1 MGQQVSDIQV
11 EAQRSFVLRGIVYEL
26 GGIAHENMDSKQLD
40 GVIDSMLS
48 KGIPRKPSVV
58 LMRWIHTHKKAEGFK
73 IAQILGAHMPGTS
86 IIPGCFG
93 KFYDSTT
100 EECGACLDRVLCRSK
115 CGSKNS
121 GNGDGAVSLV
131 QIKPSYKV
139 SKDSPDTVSDVI
151 TRKSGQIAK
160 ALTSGD
166 KVSLIVYNGKL
177 RIVTVNTTNQK
188 VKTKE
193 TVDMAKNTKT
203 KPEPEELDDELE
215 LDEETGED
223 EELEEDA
230 DEVEDEE
237 SEDDVED
244 EEEEAPK
251 SKKSAGKPAAKEAPA
266 KAEKP
271 KKEKPKLNA
280 KQQEFQDA
288 LDAVKGEDKYKV
300 SAKFVKTLKLK
311 VEEKGDARIDHMRR
325 VMEVKKALGGK

>member
-1 MGQQVSDIQV
+1 
-11 EAQRSFVLRGIVYEL
+11 
-26 GGIAHENMDSKQLD
+26 MDSKQLD
-40 GVIDSMLS
+40 SVIDSMLS
-48 KGIPRKPSVV
+48 KGIPRKPSIV
-58 LMRWIHTHKKAEGFK
+58 LMRWIHTHKAAEGFK

-86 IIPGCFG
+86 VIPGCFG
-93 KFYDSTT
+93 KFYDKTT
-100 EECGACLDRVLCRSK
+100 EECAACLDRVLCRSK
-115 CGSKNS
+115 CGSRNS
-121 GNGDGAVSLV
+121 GNSDGAVSLV

-139 SKDSPDTVSDVI
+139 SKDNPDTVSDVI

-193 TVDMAKNTKT
+193 TVDMAKAKS
-203 KPEPEELDDELE
+203 KPEPEEIDDELE
-215 LDEETGED
+215 LDEETEGED
-223 EELEEDA
+223 EELEA
-230 DEVEDEE
+230 DEEEAEETEDDAEDEDE
-237 SEDDVED
+237 

-251 SKKSAGKPAAKEAPA
+251 SKKSAGKTKETAAPA

-300 SAKFVKTLKLK
+300 SAKFTKQLKLK